1 MPGTPGLTTVVEL
14 TFDRYSASFDSVF
27 RETKLSHVTSF
38 SITGDLQPAAFQQ
51 PYSRNEFGALAET
64 AYIFD
69 VPGNPDIRVGDRT
82 FVSSTALEVSD
93 VGRYGTLKAEIQLR
107 WLR

>member
-1 MPGTPGLTTVVEL
+1 MPGGAGLTTIVEL
-14 TFDRYSASFDSVF
+14 TFDRYSASFDSTF
-27 RETKLSHVTSF
+27 RETSLSHVASF
-38 SITGDLQPAAFQQ
+38 AITGDLQPAAMQQ
-51 PYSRNEFGALAET
+51 LYTRSEFGTLAET

-69 VPGNPDIRVGDRT
+69 VNGNPDIRVGDRT